1 MLGAIFSMNIDLA
14 IIVLFV
20 GIKTYVELITNTV
33 DLFSFSGQLANEKA
47 DS

>member
-1 MLGAIFSMNIDLA
+1 MNIDLA

-20 GIKTYVELITNTV
+20 GIKTYVELITSAV
-33 DLFSFSGQLANEKA
+33 DFYSFSTQMAAEKV